1 MEPRCGF
8 ESLERAPTASLS
20 TNVRSQR
27 EVDVEPI
34 RTLKAPLLIL
44 GMHRSGTSV
53 LTHLLSELGLITG
66 WRLNN
71 EESAFFH
78 RLNLYIERK
87 TGGRWDD
94 PEPIARAV
102 EDPALMSRLLWHL
115 RREALSPKVVLYFG
129 LRLFRRYK
137 TLERIDRPWGWKDP
151 RNTFTFDIWRH
162 LFPEA
167 RILHI
172 YRHGVDVAASLRARE
187 LNSRVH
193 ALSRYAS
200 ARCRTLSGAF
210 RLWRLYVEKAF
221 SLCPSGGQKAIFHV
235 RYEDLLSD
243 PEPTLKRLLEFCGLQ
258 PTSSDL
264 RRLLKSV
271 DAGRAFAFRR
281 DPELR
286 AFYERVKDDP
296 WMRSLGYADVE

>member
-8 ESLERAPTASLS
+8 ASRERAPVASLS
-20 TNVRSQR
+20 Q
-27 EVDVEPI
+27 VDVEPI
-34 RTLKAPLLIL
+34 RTLQAPLLIL
-44 GMHRSGTSV
+44 GMHRSGTSL
-53 LTHLLSELGLITG
+53 LTDLLSELGLITG
-66 WRLNN
+66 WSLNN

-78 RLNLYIERK
+78 RLNLYIERE

-102 EDPALMSRLLWHL
+102 EDPALMSRILRFL
-115 RREALSPKVVLYFG
+115 RREVLSPKVVLYFG
-129 LRLFRRYK
+129 VRLFGRYR

-167 RILHI
+167 RIIHI
-172 YRHGVDVAASLRARE
+172 YRHGVDVAASLRTRE
-187 LNSRVH
+187 LHSRVH

-200 ARCRTLSGAF
+200 PRCRTLSGAF
-210 RLWRLYVEKAF
+210 SLWRRYVEKAF
-221 SLCPSGGQKAIFHV
+221 SLQPSGGQKAIFHV

-243 PEPTLKRLLEFCGLQ
+243 PEPILKRLLDFCGLQ
-258 PTSSDL
+258 PHPNDL
-264 RRLLKSV
+264 RKAVKSV
-271 DAGRAFAFRR
+271 DGRRAFAFRQ
-281 DPELR
+281 DSELR

-296 WMRSLGYADVE
+296 WMRSLGYANVG